1 MLFAAV
7 ENNFLVFITTVSLLG
22 ALGGYSVGNKV
33 VGLICLIAFI
43 ICVILCVQ
51 FDTVK

>member
-22 ALGGYSVGNKV
+22 AIGVYGVGNKK
-33 VGLICLIAFI
+33 VGLIFLIAFI
-43 ICVILCVQ
+43 ICVILCAQ